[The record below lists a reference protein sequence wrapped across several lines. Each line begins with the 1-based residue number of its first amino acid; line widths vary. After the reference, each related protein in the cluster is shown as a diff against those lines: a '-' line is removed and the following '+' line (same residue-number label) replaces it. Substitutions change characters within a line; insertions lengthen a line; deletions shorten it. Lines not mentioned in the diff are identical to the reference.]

1 MRIEANGIC
10 LEVEEHGD
18 PGNPALILIR
28 GLGSQ
33 IVHWAPELITGFVA
47 AGYRVVTFDNRDV
60 GLSDRCPAPGAEGD
74 ADAILADIRA
84 GRVPRPAYGL
94 PDMARDVIGL
104 MDTLGID
111 RAHVFG
117 ISMGGAIVQILACDQ
132 ASRLHSATIVMSS
145 ARLRSLDLGERLL
158 SRPVDRTGYVDG
170 ALAGDR
176 EWGSPGYP
184 ASDAYLRAQAER
196 AYDRGADAEGVNR
209 QLVAILNAPDRRDAL
224 RRVTLTCLVIHG
236 EDDTLILPEEGREIA
251 ALIPEAELE
260 VIQGMGH
267 VITPALSPLIVA
279 RMVRF
284 IAGLSA

>member
-1 MRIEANGIC
+1 MRIEANGIH

-47 AGYRVVTFDNRDV
+47 AGYRIVTFDNRDV

-74 ADAILADIRA
+74 ADAVLADICA

-94 PDMARDVIGL
+94 PDMACDVIGL

-117 ISMGGAIVQILACDQ
+117 ISMGGTIVQLLACDHADRLLT
-132 ASRLHSATIVMSS
+132 ASIVMAS
-145 ARLRSLDLGERLL
+145 ARLRDLDLGARLL
-158 SRPVDRTGYVDG
+158 SRPTDLAGFIDG

-176 EWGSPGYP
+176 EWGSPGFP
-184 ASDAYLRAQAER
+184 ATENYLRAQAER
-196 AYDRGADAEGVNR
+196 AYERGAEAEGVNR
-209 QLVAILNAPDRRDAL
+209 QLVAILNAPDRRNAL
-224 RRVTLTCLVIHG
+224 RRVTLPCLVIHG
-236 EDDTLILPEEGREIA
+236 EEDTLILPEEGREIA

-267 VITPALSPLIVA
+267 VITPALAPLIVA
-279 RMVRF
+279 RVVRF
-284 IAGLSA
+284 IAGRSA